1 MIIILLNLISL
12 ITIKTQKEDGSPAVL
27 KLRQIFQIWDFTSFV
42 IFFEATLPAK
52 ILKNLMRN
60 MLQAMQ

>member
-1 MIIILLNLISL
+1 L
-12 ITIKTQKEDGSPAVL
+12 ITSKTQKEGGSPAVL
-27 KLRQIFQIWDFTSFV
+27 KLRQIFQIWDFMSFV

-52 ILKNLMRN
+52 FLKNLMRN